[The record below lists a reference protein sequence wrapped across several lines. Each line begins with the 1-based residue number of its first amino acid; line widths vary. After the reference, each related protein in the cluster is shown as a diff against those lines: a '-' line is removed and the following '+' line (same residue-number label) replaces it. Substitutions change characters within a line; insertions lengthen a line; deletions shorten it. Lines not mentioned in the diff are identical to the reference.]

1 MNEKVLHITEFDK
14 IIEQLVSHADSAP
27 GKAKCRTLLPMDSL
41 FAINRAQEE
50 TEEALSYI
58 FRQGSVSFGSVRDFS
73 YTFGA
78 LSIGSSLSAAEL
90 LHLSSFLENVARVRT
105 YGLSVKERSAVPVNR
120 RRDQDKNNW
129 KEQAEKAAAAV
140 REEEENNVLFDLFDC
155 LCPLP
160 GLVSSIH
167 RCILS
172 EEEIADE
179 ASSEL
184 RKIRREMGGI
194 NGRIH
199 AALNKM
205 VNVTYASYLQDSVV
219 TMRGDRYCIPVKA
232 EHKGHVP
239 GIVHDQSSSGAT
251 LFIEP
256 TAVVNLNNELREL
269 LIREKKEIEKILAL
283 LSQEAAD
290 HLTELKDNAINM
302 TELDFIFA
310 RADLALEQ
318 NGSRP
323 VFNDRH
329 YINIRKGRHPLIDK
343 KKVVPIDLE
352 LGDDYDMIII
362 TGPNT
367 GGKTVTLK
375 TVGLFELMG
384 MSGLHIPAGD
394 RSELSLFREV
404 FADIGDEQSIEQS
417 LSTFSAHMTT
427 IVDILR
433 RVDKDCLCL
442 FDELGAGTDPTEG
455 AALAISIL
463 NFMHVRGI
471 RTLATTHYSE
481 LKVYALRT
489 DGIENASCEFD
500 VETLQPTYR
509 LTIGVAGKSNAFA
522 ISKKLGLPGYII
534 ETAREQLS
542 QETKNFEDLLS
553 DLEDN
558 RRQAQKEHEEAAAL
572 RDSLRRQEEALKNR
586 ERQLEEKKEK
596 ILQKAHEQARDILQ
610 EAKDTADQAISDLRK
625 SGSRGNMAE
634 LEKTRSGLRDKVSKK
649 EKKLQKKKEQAPAR
663 GKLRPED
670 LHIGDKVR
678 VISMGLTGTV
688 TGEPRDGK
696 VKVQCGIMNS
706 QVRIDDLLLI
716 HEDAFGNPTAIQ
728 SSRSSMKKAFAAS
741 EGRTARQL
749 DFSQVQSVSPEL
761 NLLGMTTDDAVR
773 ELDKYLDDARV
784 SHLESV
790 RIVHGKGTGALRN
803 AVHQYLRRQKW
814 VKSFRLGDF
823 GEGDAGVTIVR
834 LK

>member
-290 HLTELKDNAINM
+290 HLTELKDNAVNM

-500 VETLQPTYR
+500 VETLSPTYR
-509 LTIGVAGKSNAFA
+509 LLVGIPGKSNAFA
-522 ISKKLGLPGYII
+522 ISGKLGLSQDII
-534 ETAREQLS
+534 EDAKTHIDSES
-542 QETKNFEDLLS
+542 ESFEDVLAELEKSRRIIEKDKEEINAYKSQVKSLKKDYENKLS
-553 DLEDN
+553 RLEE
-558 RRQAQKEHEEAAAL
+558 RREKIISDAREEAAKM
-572 RDSLRRQEEALKNR
+572 LK
-586 ERQLEEKKEK
+586 
-596 ILQKAHEQARDILQ
+596 
-610 EAKDTADQAISDLRK
+610 EAKDTADQAIRDINKL
-625 SGSRGNMAE
+625 GSTKNAKDMEQVRGNLGKKIKE
-634 LEKTRSGLRDKVSKK
+634 TNKITLKETPRVKTNK
-649 EKKLQKKKEQAPAR
+649 
-663 GKLRPED
+663 PED
-670 LHIGDKVR
+670 FK
-678 VISMGLTGTV
+678 TGTS
-688 TGEPRDGK
+688 
-696 VKVQCGIMNS
+696 VKVLSMNLKGIVTAPPDSKGNVMVQMGILKSKVN
-706 QVRIDDLLLI
+706 ITDLLLLND
-716 HEDAFGNPTAIQ
+716 EDIIAKGYKPQRGN
-728 SSRSSMKKAFAAS
+728 S
-741 EGRTARQL
+741 GRIKM
-749 DFSQVQSVSPEL
+749 DKSFSVKTEINVIGKTVDE
-761 NLLGMTTDDAVR
+761 AVA
-773 ELDKYLDDARV
+773 LIDKYLDDAALAGLSTV
-784 SHLESV
+784 N
-790 RIVHGKGTGALRN
+790 IVHGKGTGALRSGI
-803 AVHQYLRRQKW
+803 HQFLKRNPH
-814 VKSFRLGDF
+814 VKSYRQGAY
-823 GEGDAGVTIVR
+823 GEGEAGVTVVTF
-834 LK
+834 KE